1 MKEHFKN
8 HELLIS
14 EINKAEIYVILA
26 PSNVY
31 CFNKA
36 MKNWPED
43 FVKKNQLAGFEKG
56 NRLTLCLNEIPKN
69 MENETVKN
77 IILNCNLHP
86 ENIHRLQGNNGNPKT
101 LVLFK
106 LKNESEEH
114 HAKRYGKRVDNKS

>member
-14 EINKAEIYVILA
+14 EINKAEIYVIIA

-43 FVKKNQLAGFEKG
+43 FVKKNELAGFEKD
-56 NRLTLCLNEIPKN
+56 NRLTLCLNKIPKIWK
-69 MENETVKN
+69 MK
-77 IILNCNLHP
+77 
-86 ENIHRLQGNNGNPKT
+86 Q
-101 LVLFK
+101 
-106 LKNESEEH
+106 LKI
-114 HAKRYGKRVDNKS
+114 